1 MKENHTQTSSSLL
14 SHPSYLKRKTQQRF
28 TLIELLIVIAII
40 AILAGMLLP
49 AINKAREKARIISCV
64 SNLKQLGQLHI
75 LYADS
80 FDGFVVLSVDNSIP
94 TENGSAFNRRWIY
107 ALAKYTQ
114 NDTRNALQMQAA
126 TPFVG
131 TIYCCPAVNN
141 VVKDAEYT
149 EKYSYGINQNIQM
162 VNPGTNDL
170 ENNTRRCRF
179 SSFKNSS
186 ATVLNA
192 DSWDYYILS
201 KTTIGAVL
209 NPLQRKLAQLSDSV
223 TISEES
229 LRHNDGNVIN
239 LLWLDGHATQGSGK
253 NINLSNYNNHFWS
266 GR

>member
-1 MKENHTQTSSSLL
+1 MKMMSKNNHSPNRETSFK
-14 SHPSYLKRKTQQRF
+14 KRNF

-64 SNLKQLGQLHI
+64 SNLKQLGQLHV

-80 FDGFVVLSVDNSIP
+80 FDGYVVLP
-94 TENGSAFNRRWIY
+94 YNGSSFSETWIY
-107 ALAKYTQ
+107 LLAKYVQKDSRT
-114 NDTRNALQMQAA
+114 ASQMQVA
-126 TPFVG
+126 TPLVG
-131 TIYCCPAVNN
+131 SIYCCPAVNN
-141 VVKDAEYT
+141 VVKASEYDI
-149 EKYSYGINQNIQM
+149 KLSYGINQNIQM
-162 VNPGTNDL
+162 VNPGLNTF

-192 DSWDYYILS
+192 DDWSNYVLS
-201 KTTIGAVL
+201 KISIGAVL
-209 NPLQRKLAQLSDSV
+209 NQLQRKIAQLTDGV

-239 LLWLDGHATQGSGK
+239 LLWLDGHASQGSGQ